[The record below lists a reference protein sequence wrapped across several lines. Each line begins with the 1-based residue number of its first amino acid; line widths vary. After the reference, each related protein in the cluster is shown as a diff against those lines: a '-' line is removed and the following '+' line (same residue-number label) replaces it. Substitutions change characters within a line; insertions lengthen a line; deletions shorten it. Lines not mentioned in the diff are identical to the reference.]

1 MEDGT
6 VEFELGNATLD
17 AASHTHL
24 DDLGG
29 ALLRCE
35 TVWVDVSGHTDS
47 SGDPAANLVSSKT
60 RAQSL
65 VQYLL
70 AKGVP
75 RTRIVANGFG
85 AERPIADNET
95 AAGRARNR
103 RIEFRVV
110 GVGDAE

>member
-1 MEDGT
+1 M
-6 VEFELGNATLD
+6 LQAPAATLD
-17 AASHTHL
+17 ATSHAHL

-47 SGDPAANLVSSKT
+47 SGDVAANLVLSKM
-60 RAQSL
+60 RAQSV

-75 RTRIVANGFG
+75 GARIIAKGFG
-85 AERPIADNET
+85 AERPVADNET